1 MGKNRTTH
9 PTTAPYGAWRSPIKA
24 ASIAAGAV
32 SFSSL
37 TLDGP
42 DVYWIEMRSSEG
54 GRYVLVRRSPDGQT
68 IDITPPGFNVR
79 TTVHEYG
86 GGAYSVK
93 NGIVYFSNFQDQRLY
108 RQAPGE
114 TPVPL
119 TPPLDIRYADG
130 VLGKRRDRLYI
141 VREDHTAQ
149 GEAVNTLVCLDLSL
163 DHLDA
168 GRVVASGYNFYSN
181 PRLSPDGNSLCWLAW
196 NHPNMPWDGNE
207 LWVAELNADGSLLHP
222 RLVAGGKDESI
233 FQPDWSPDGVLYFVS
248 DRTGWWNLYRSS
260 GEQIEAVYPMQ
271 AEFGQPQWNFGMSTY
286 AFLSAGQL
294 ACYYTHNGR
303 ETLLMLDT
311 VTGLARPLET
321 GYSSLAYLKA
331 GAGKAFLIA
340 GSPSKPSSV
349 ISIDIDIQ
357 EVEVLRVSRLED
369 IPPAFISTPQPIEFP
384 TKNGLTAYGFYY
396 APTNP
401 DFIAPPG
408 EMPPLVVLSHGG
420 PTGSVS
426 MDYSPRIYYLTSRG
440 FAILDVNYGGSTGYG
455 REYRRRLIGQ
465 WGIVDVDDCVN
476 GARCLVLRDLADGNR
491 LAIAGGSAGG
501 YTTLSAL
508 TFCDIFKV
516 GVSRYGIG
524 DLEVFAHDTHKFE
537 SRYMDSLIGPYPE
550 RKELYHD
557 RSPINFTD
565 RLSCALILFQGLEDK
580 IVPPNQAE
588 LMYQAVNKKG
598 LPVAYLTFAGEQH
611 GFRKAENVTRM
622 LEAELFFYSK
632 IFGFNLPDPVEPV
645 EIKNLHA

>member
-1 MGKNRTTH
+1 MTN
-9 PTTAPYGAWRSPIKA
+9 PTTAPYGAWRSPIQA

-32 SFSSL
+32 SFSSI

-79 TTVHEYG
+79 TCVHEYG

-93 NGIVYFSNFQDQRLY
+93 NGMVYFSNFQDQRLY
-108 RQAPGE
+108 RQTPGE
-114 TPVPL
+114 PPVPL
-119 TPPLDIRYADG
+119 TSPVDMRYADG
-130 VLGKRRDRLYI
+130 VFGKRRDRLYL
-141 VREDHTAQ
+141 VREDHTAP

-168 GRVVASGYNFYSN
+168 GRVVVSGSDFYSN
-181 PRLSPDGNSLCWLAW
+181 PRLSPDGKSLCWLAW
-196 NHPNMPWDGNE
+196 NHPNMPWDGTE
-207 LWVAELNADGSLLHP
+207 LWVAELNADGSLFHQ

-233 FQPDWSPDGVLYFVS
+233 FQPEWSPDGVLYFVS

-260 GEQIEAVYPMQ
+260 GDYPEAVYPMQ
-271 AEFGQPQWNFGMSTY
+271 AEFGQPQWNFGMSSYT
-286 AFLSAGQL
+286 FVSAGQL
-294 ACYYTHNGR
+294 VCYYTHNGR
-303 ETLLMLDT
+303 ETLLLLDT
-311 VTGLARPLET
+311 VTGRARPLET
-321 GYSSLAYLKA
+321 GCASLAYLKA
-331 GAGKAFLIA
+331 GGGKAFLVA
-340 GSPSKPSSV
+340 GSPSKPSSI

-357 EVEVLRVSRLED
+357 EVEALRVSRLED
-369 IPPAFISTPQPIEFP
+369 IPPAYISTPQPIEFP
-384 TKNGLTAYGFYY
+384 TENGLTAYGFYY

-401 DFIAPPG
+401 DFIAPQG
-408 EMPPLVVLSHGG
+408 EMPPLVVMSHGG
-420 PTGSVS
+420 PTGSAS

-465 WGIVDVDDCVN
+465 WGIVDVDDCMN
-476 GARCLVLRDLADGNR
+476 GARCLVRRNLADGNR
-491 LAIAGGSAGG
+491 LAISGGSAGG
-501 YTTLSAL
+501 YTTLCAL
-508 TFCDIFKV
+508 TFRDIFKA

-524 DLEVFAHDTHKFE
+524 DLEVFTHDTHKFE

-550 RKELYHD
+550 RMELYHE

-611 GFRKAENVTRM
+611 GFRKAENITRM
-622 LEAELFFYSK
+622 LEAELYFYSK
-632 IFGFNLPDPVEPV
+632 IFRFNLADPVEPV
-645 EIKNLHA
+645 EIKNLNG